1 MPSAIKVDCAEHF
14 QEPDSDGLS
23 RLADTAVIMSEPPLI
38 DIRNATIWRGKTRVF
53 DGLTLT
59 IDRHER
65 VAILGPNGSGKTTL
79 LKTINRELYP
89 VEREDSWVRILG
101 RERWNVWDLRR
112 HIGIVSHDLQQRYR
126 PATTA
131 LEVVLSGFLS
141 SIGVHGI
148 LGDRIDE
155 DNIAAAHDILR
166 QLGIAEL
173 AATPLR
179 SMSTGQQR
187 RCLLGRALV
196 HRPDTLILDEPT
208 SGLDFA
214 ASFDYLARIRR
225 LAREGCNIIIVT
237 HHLNEI
243 PPEVGRIVVL
253 DRGEIAA
260 DGPKASVLT
269 SELLSRVYG
278 TRVAVVETDGYFLAY
293 PGPDNSSKT

>member
-1 MPSAIKVDCAEHF
+1 MRVDCANLF
-14 QEPDSDGLS
+14 KEPDKGELS
-23 RLADTAVIMSEPPLI
+23 RLENTAEIMSDAPLI

-53 DGLTLT
+53 DNLSLT
-59 IDRHER
+59 IGRHER

-89 VEREDSWVRILG
+89 VQQDDSWVRILG
-101 RERWNVWDLRR
+101 RERWNVWELRR
-112 HIGIVSHDLQQRYR
+112 HIGIVSHDLQQHYR
-126 PATTA
+126 PVTTA

-141 SIGVHGI
+141 SIGIHGI

-155 DNIAAAHDILR
+155 EKIAAAHDILE

-196 HRPDTLILDEPT
+196 HRPNTLILDEPT

-214 ASFDYLARIRR
+214 ASFDYLARIRS
-225 LAREGCNIIIVT
+225 LAREGRNIILTT

-243 PPEVGRIVVL
+243 PPEVGRVVL
-253 DRGEIAA
+253 LEQGRVAA

-269 SELLSRVYG
+269 PELLSRVYR
-278 TRVAVVETDGYFLAY
+278 TQISIAEIDGYFLAY
-293 PGPDNSSKT
+293 PGQDNSLKT

>member
-1 MPSAIKVDCAEHF
+1 MAE
-14 QEPDSDGLS
+14 
-23 RLADTAVIMSEPPLI
+23 APLLE
-38 DIRNATIWRGKTRVF
+38 IRNATIYRGETRVF

-89 VEREDSWVRILG
+89 VQREDSWVRILG
-101 RERWNVWDLRR
+101 SERWNVWDLRR
-112 HIGIVSHDLQQRYR
+112 RVGIVSHDLQQRYR
-126 PATTA
+126 RSTTA

-141 SIGVHGI
+141 SVGVHGT
-148 LGDRIDE
+148 LRKRIDE
-155 DNIAAAHDILR
+155 QQIAAAREVLE
-166 QLGIAEL
+166 QLGIPEL
-173 AATPLR
+173 AATPLA

-196 HRPDTLILDEPT
+196 HRPDTLIFDEPT

-214 ASFDYLARIRR
+214 ASFDYLARVRA

-243 PPEVGRIVVL
+243 PPEVERVVVL
-253 DRGEIAA
+253 DEGRIAA
-260 DGPKASVLT
+260 DGTKASVLT

-278 TRVAVVETDGYFLAY
+278 TRISVAEIDGYFLAY
-293 PGPDNSSKT
+293 PGKDDSSKT

>member
-1 MPSAIKVDCAEHF
+1 MA
-14 QEPDSDGLS
+14 G
-23 RLADTAVIMSEPPLI
+23 PPLI
-38 DIRNATIWRGKTRVF
+38 DIRNATIWRGRTRVF

-89 VEREDSWVRILG
+89 VQREGSWVRILG
-101 RERWNVWDLRR
+101 REQWNVWDLRR

-141 SIGVHGI
+141 SIGVHGV
-148 LGDRIDE
+148 LGDRIDAE
-155 DNIAAAHDILR
+155 NIAAANDILE

-208 SGLDFA
+208 TGLDFA
-214 ASFDYLARIRR
+214 ASFDYLARIRG
-225 LAREGCNIIIVT
+225 LAREGRNIIIVT

-243 PPEVGRIVVL
+243 PPEVGRVVVL
-253 DRGEIAA
+253 DRGRVAA

-269 SELLSRVYG
+269 SELLSRVYR
-278 TRVAVVETDGYFLAY
+278 TRVSVAEIDGYFLAY
-293 PGPDNSSKT
+293 PGEDNSSKT

>member
-1 MPSAIKVDCAEHF
+1 M
-14 QEPDSDGLS
+14 
-23 RLADTAVIMSEPPLI
+23 
-38 DIRNATIWRGKTRVF
+38 
-53 DGLTLT
+53 
-59 IDRHER
+59 DR
-65 VAILGPNGSGKTTL
+65 S
-79 LKTINRELYP
+79 
-89 VEREDSWVRILG
+89 DSWVRILG
-101 RERWNVWDLRR
+101 REQWNVWDLRR
-112 HIGIVSHDLQQRYR
+112 HIGIVSHDLQHRYR

-131 LEVVLSGFLS
+131 LEVVVSGFFA
-141 SIGVHGI
+141 SIGVHGT
-148 LGDRIDE
+148 LAGQVDDE
-155 DNIAAAHDILR
+155 QLAAARDVLEE
-166 QLGIAEL
+166 LGIADL
-173 AATPLR
+173 AGTPLR

-214 ASFDYLARIRR
+214 ASFDYLARIRA

-243 PPEVGRIVVL
+243 PPEVDRVVVL

-278 TRVAVVETDGYFLAY
+278 ARISVAEIDGYFLAY
-293 PGPDNSSKT
+293 PGRDNSSKT